1 MVGTDIFEPPS
12 SPSRGIYALRCH
24 SHSNLPSYFPE
35 IYRIKILTKKNQQ
48 SDPTIRYFHYY
59 FQLYVADINIFTLG
73 IWVSQIELQEKWFVD
88 L

>member
-1 MVGTDIFEPPS
+1 MHWDATHIPICPATFLKFVELKS
-12 SPSRGIYALRCH
+12 LQ
-24 SHSNLPSYFPE
+24 
-35 IYRIKILTKKNQQ
+35 KKNQQ